1 MTDVISDRFV
11 LEERTT
17 GGINPPRGS
26 SIKMNLTSL
35 NRCSGGDFLVILTAI
50 RISFYLEAVDL
61 PDRADL
67 AAAIFVAELFN

>member
-1 MTDVISDRFV
+1 
-11 LEERTT
+11 
-17 GGINPPRGS
+17 
-26 SIKMNLTSL
+26 MNLASL